1 VKDPL
6 DLAEADVVVLREG
19 TPKLLEKLD
28 DIPTLPAIAMKVNDL
43 LNDPDSSAA
52 DVARVM
58 KKDQALTAKV
68 LKTVNSSY
76 YGIPGGV
83 TDIQRAI
90 AYLGF
95 NTMAH
100 IILSLSVFSTLDV
113 KGTNDF
119 SISEF
124 WKHALGVAIASEL
137 ICKEAEVGKPEE
149 AFTCGLLHDLGKIVL
164 FMIHKPTFI
173 ACVQRAKNEGISF
186 LEAEQ
191 LIDIRSHTYF
201 GQVIADKWGL
211 PSIISDTIHYHHV
224 DVSELQTVIPSHKPM
239 IHLVG
244 LADEMVKS
252 LGIGD
257 SGDKVEDFSPHEI
270 PDVFLERAGIQK
282 VIVNEVRGMLFREM
296 EKAEGF
302 LKHAA

>member
-1 VKDPL
+1 MKDPL
-6 DLAEADVVVLREG
+6 DLTEAEVVVLREG

-100 IILSLSVFSTLDV
+100 IILSLSVFL
-113 KGTNDF
+113 K
-119 SISEF
+119 SI
-124 WKHALGVAIASEL
+124 
-137 ICKEAEVGKPEE
+137 
-149 AFTCGLLHDLGKIVL
+149 GKI
-164 FMIHKPTFI
+164 TFKF
-173 ACVQRAKNEGISF
+173 APDPG
-186 LEAEQ
+186 
-191 LIDIRSHTYF
+191 
-201 GQVIADKWGL
+201 
-211 PSIISDTIHYHHV
+211 
-224 DVSELQTVIPSHKPM
+224 ELLATMVPFTLSRIP
-239 IHLVG
+239 
-244 LADEMVKS
+244 
-252 LGIGD
+252 
-257 SGDKVEDFSPHEI
+257 
-270 PDVFLERAGIQK
+270 
-282 VIVNEVRGMLFREM
+282 
-296 EKAEGF
+296 
-302 LKHAA
+302 